1 MLKRFTWEEF
11 PAHLTS
17 GRIASRP
24 DPVTWGCWQYKDMF
38 SWSGEVQVAR
48 GKKWQSGGEYEPG
61 AEHLEQFDRL
71 YNHEAGH
78 MGAEMLADSAGK
90 GLGKDNLGKGKGLG
104 KGKALG
110 NVKGKSLLALED
122 KDKDEN
128 EKPPPRPT
136 EEEELKEAIKKARRA
151 RDQTASA
158 QSDLEEALEKAK
170 PSLSRQGK
178 AAAEGWNAELGKVFH
193 SLKECLS
200 GKKKV
205 NSAQVKKLLEEAGKT
220 IKGAKDEAK
229 ELRHL
234 ANRAPSAASKRSRG

>member
-1 MLKRFTWEEF
+1 
-11 PAHLTS
+11 
-17 GRIASRP
+17 
-24 DPVTWGCWQYKDMF
+24 
-38 SWSGEVQVAR
+38 
-48 GKKWQSGGEYEPG
+48 
-61 AEHLEQFDRL
+61 
-71 YNHEAGH
+71 

-110 NVKGKSLLALED
+110 KGKGKSLLALED
-122 KDKDEN
+122 NKDKDEN
-128 EKPPPRPT
+128 EKPPPPPT
-136 EEEELKEAIKKARRA
+136 EEEELKDAITKKARRA

-193 SLKECLS
+193 SLKECLP

-234 ANRAPSAASKRSRG
+234 ANRAPQLPARGPGAEPLEKDSSWGYGQWPWKRQRPWNRHMLYLYSLPTGRGQHLTGAKEKGNARLAWLGRGNNLHVEMCVCVCVYVGR

>member
-1 MLKRFTWEEF
+1 M
-11 PAHLTS
+11 
-17 GRIASRP
+17 
-24 DPVTWGCWQYKDMF
+24 
-38 SWSGEVQVAR
+38 
-48 GKKWQSGGEYEPG
+48 
-61 AEHLEQFDRL
+61 
-71 YNHEAGH
+71 
-78 MGAEMLADSAGK
+78 
-90 GLGKDNLGKGKGLG
+90 
-104 KGKALG
+104 
-110 NVKGKSLLALED
+110 
-122 KDKDEN
+122 
-128 EKPPPRPT
+128 
-136 EEEELKEAIKKARRA
+136 
-151 RDQTASA
+151 
-158 QSDLEEALEKAK
+158 EKAK